1 MQKQTTTKTTPA
13 MRRYAAE
20 IYRLQE
26 DRAFVSLTELA
37 EHVNASLQAISK
49 MITKLKEGGYLEHE
63 PYRGFRLTEAGLK
76 IALPAIRR
84 HRLGEVFLVRVMGFA
99 WHEVHDYS
107 DQFELGIDQRLE
119 DRMDVLC
126 ESPTRCPHGEPIPSK
141 EGVMPAVKD
150 ASLVSLPTGKE
161 YRISRVRI
169 HDPEKLYYLGEF
181 TLFPGTSFRL
191 ETIAPFHGPVR
202 IRVGKNE
209 VILSYEL
216 AAALYVEV

>member
-1 MQKQTTTKTTPA
+1 MKMLTKATPA

-26 DRAFVSLTELA
+26 DRAYVNLTELSG
-37 EHVNASLQAISK
+37 HIDASLQAISK
-49 MITKLKEGGYLEHE
+49 MIAKLKEGGFLEHE
-63 PYRGFRLTEAGLK
+63 PYRGFRLTEAGMQ

-84 HRLGEVFLVRVMGFA
+84 HRLGEVFLVRVMGFG

-119 DRMDVLC
+119 DRMDELC
-126 ESPTRCPHGEPIPSK
+126 GSPTRCPHGEPIPSK
-141 EGVMPAVKD
+141 EGVLPAIKD
-150 ASLVSLPTGKE
+150 ATLVSMPTQKE

-169 HDPEKLYYLGEF
+169 HDSEKLYYLGEF
-181 TLFPGTSFRL
+181 ALYPGTTFTL

-202 IRVGKNE
+202 IRVSKSE

>member
-1 MQKQTTTKTTPA
+1 MITNATPA

-26 DRAFVSLTELA
+26 GREYVSLTELS
-37 EHVNASLQAISK
+37 EHVDASLQAISK
-49 MITKLKEGGYLEHE
+49 MINKLRESGYLEHE
-63 PYRGFRLTEAGLK
+63 PYRGFRLTQTGMH

-84 HRLGEVFLVRVMGFA
+84 HRLGEVFLVKVMGFG

-119 DRMDVLC
+119 DRMNELC
-126 ESPTRCPHGEPIPSK
+126 GKPTRCPHGEPIPTK
-141 EGVMPAVKD
+141 EGVMPTLID
-150 ASLVSLPTGKE
+150 ASLVTLPTARE

-169 HDPEKLYYLGEF
+169 HDPEKLAYLGELKLIPDTRF
-181 TLFPGTSFRL
+181 TLES
-191 ETIAPFHGPVR
+191 IAPFRGPVR
-202 IRVGKNE
+202 IRVGRSE

-216 AAALYVEV
+216 AEALYVENS